1 MDLDF
6 IPLTIGKNNMQTIF
20 VMIPSL
26 FDPSIQKTV
35 EDCLEK
41 AKYPERITF
50 GLSLQG
56 VDDVDFSHIKNEK
69 RIIILDSNIVYGI
82 GKTRYQ
88 LQQLYNNED
97 YILSI
102 DCHTGFASNWDEK
115 LIDQHSL
122 IQNDKAVITQFLS
135 ERFMSNCIKSKYIY
149 SKDEAWCQEYVH
161 SSDPEFIKERHLSQR
176 AAPHFIF
183 GTRELAK
190 IPYPYMY
197 FWGDEDHIL
206 SVKLFCNG
214 FDMYELDRTYLT
226 TVPKNAKDCEDRSN
240 WFLSA
245 IKKYQPDTNYTLSQ
259 GANVTDSSKIVY
271 KSDDLE
277 LSRHLFYPG
286 TKTVIDK
293 MYETAKLIKDEF
305 SDVLIEDFRNTPR
318 SIKEY
323 FSFHNISESQVASK
337 IDKHYE

>member
-1 MDLDF
+1 
-6 IPLTIGKNNMQTIF
+6 MQTIF

-26 FDPSIQKTV
+26 FDSSIQKTV
-35 EDCLEK
+35 EDCLKK
-41 AKYPERITF
+41 ATYPDRITF
-50 GLSLQG
+50 ALSLQG

-69 RIIILDSNIVYGI
+69 RIILLDSNIVYGI

-102 DCHTGFASNWDEK
+102 DCHTGFSSNWDEK
-115 LIDQHSL
+115 LIEQHNL

-135 ERFMSNCIKSKYIY
+135 ERFMSNCTKSKYIY
-149 SKDEAWCQEYVH
+149 SKDDAWGLDYVH
-161 SSDPEFIKERHLSQR
+161 SSDPDFIKERHLSQR
-176 AAPHFIF
+176 VAPHFIF
-183 GTRELAK
+183 GTKELAK
-190 IPYPYMY
+190 ISYPYMY

-226 TVPKNAKDCEDRSN
+226 TIPKNAKDCEDRSN

-245 IKKYQPDTNYTLSQ
+245 IKKYQTDKNYTLSQ
-259 GANVTDSSKIVY
+259 GVNVTESSKIVY

-305 SDVLIEDFRNTPR
+305 SDVLMEDFRNTER
-318 SIKEY
+318 SLKEY
-323 FSFHNISESQVASK
+323 LDFHNIGF
-337 IDKHYE
+337 DKKGTLVDKGNEQAV